1 MTLRFDLLA
10 LGETMLSLV
19 ATDGDLLTARAFT
32 ATHGGAESNTCVAL
46 ARRGLRVA
54 WVSRL
59 GDDPAGH
66 RIRAHLS
73 GEGVDLRWART
84 DPARPTGLMLRDTVG
99 GVRYWRS
106 GSAASALGPSDL
118 DDVPIEEARAL
129 LVTGITA
136 MLGAGPRAAATSF
149 LARGTGIRAI
159 DPNLRPG
166 LPGSADPRA
175 AIGPLIER
183 CSVVLGGESELQIVI
198 GSQER
203 GGALARAVARLG
215 PSEVVIKRGD
225 AGAAVLDPQGGW
237 HEHRPRPGAE
247 IDPVGAGDAFN
258 AGYLA
263 ARLRGAMPSD
273 ALLTGAAEGGMAAR
287 TFGDVGPRE
296 REPMRESFD
305 EVGPTRGRTNGSRG
319 ADDA

>member
-1 MTLRFDLLA
+1 MTERFDLLA

-19 ATDGDLLTARAFT
+19 ATDGNLMTASTFT
-32 ATHGGAESNTCVAL
+32 ATHGGAESNTCVAM

-59 GDDPAGH
+59 GDDPAGR

-84 DPARPTGLMLRDTVG
+84 DPARPTGLMLRDTEG

-106 GSAASALGPSDL
+106 GSAAGALSPSDL

-136 MLGAGPRAAATSF
+136 MLGSGPRAAAMSF
-149 LARGTGIRAI
+149 LERGTGIRAV

-175 AIGPLIER
+175 AVGPLLER
-183 CSVVLGGESELQIVI
+183 CSVALGGEPELQIVI
-198 GSQER
+198 GTEER
-203 GGALARAVARLG
+203 GEALARTVARLG

-225 AGAAVLDPQGGW
+225 AGAAVLDTQGSW
-237 HEHRPRPGAE
+237 HQHRPRPGAE

-258 AGYLA
+258 GGYLA
-263 ARLRGAMPSD
+263 ARLRGEAPAD
-273 ALLTGAAEGGMAAR
+273 ALLVGAAEGGRAAR
-287 TFGDVGPRE
+287 TFGDVGPTRE
-296 REPMRESFD
+296 
-305 EVGPTRGRTNGSRG
+305 GTH
-319 ADDA
+319 A